1 MLPAAAAAA
10 AAGGEVGL
18 MGIRCEDLSAVT
30 AVFEEMGCG
39 VYCTEN
45 RIFLSCRLP
54 LKAVRIIRTMPYPG
68 FPTDAQAVVMAALTT
83 ARGSSMMVENI
94 FESRYRHVDELVR
107 MGADIKT
114 SGRTAVI
121 QGVRRLYGASVR
133 AGELRGGAALT
144 VAALGAEGTTSV
156 GGVQYIDRG
165 YEHPEKVLTS
175 LGAKVRR
182 AF

>member
-1 MLPAAAAAA
+1 
-10 AAGGEVGL
+10 
-18 MGIRCEDLSAVT
+18 
-30 AVFEEMGCG
+30 
-39 VYCTEN
+39 
-45 RIFLSCRLP
+45 
-54 LKAVRIIRTMPYPG
+54 
-68 FPTDAQAVVMAALTT
+68 
-83 ARGSSMMVENI
+83 
-94 FESRYRHVDELVR
+94 

-133 AGELRGGAALT
+133 ASDLRGGAALT

-156 GGVQYIDRG
+156 AGVQYIDRG